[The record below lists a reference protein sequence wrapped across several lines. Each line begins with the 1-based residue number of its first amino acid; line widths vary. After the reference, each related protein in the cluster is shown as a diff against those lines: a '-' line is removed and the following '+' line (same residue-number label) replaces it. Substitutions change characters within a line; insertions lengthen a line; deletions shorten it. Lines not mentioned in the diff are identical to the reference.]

1 MRICVLCAFLFFCGR
16 IQAKLKLLARQA
28 HPPALSISSCPAPPP
43 AVHVN
48 GWMFSLEAVVDAR
61 VSGVREIGWRCN
73 NDGIDI
79 VSSQNVMVENC
90 FLRSADD
97 AISVKGLDP
106 GVSPS
111 PT

>member
-1 MRICVLCAFLFFCGR
+1 MCVVCIFIFLR
-16 IQAKLKLLARQA
+16 SDPSQVEAARA
-28 HPPALSISSCPAPPP
+28 AGSPPALSLSSCPAPPP